1 MQACGEVEVTSLSH
15 LATLIDSV
23 VGSPNGFLE
32 LELFNTDRKL
42 VIETDLI
49 REAQAEILTQ
59 HKISLD
65 RYIGTFERRAY
76 PTATPKNPQHEA

>member
-1 MQACGEVEVTSLSH
+1 MEVTSLSQ

-23 VGSPNGFLE
+23 VETPNGFLD

-59 HKISLD
+59 HKIPFD
-65 RYIGTFERRAY
+65 RYIGTFE
-76 PTATPKNPQHEA
+76 